1 MHINT
6 TKTYKKKRFW
16 AGILLAQFLLFYT
29 FSKLKF
35 AVSFFETLFEFQKKV
50 HQLLFAWIPFS
61 FGDLLYVLL
70 GALLIHLIFKLLKK
84 KTRSSG
90 LLRILVVFNISYFVY
105 QIFWGMLYFQTPI
118 ITKLPKIEITL
129 EKRKTLAL
137 EYLEKAKSTR
147 KLVQEDKNGVFVIK
161 DLKSIQNEILNQ
173 QKTRPSFIT
182 DKRSSNINS
191 FKPSLFKNIMSF
203 TGILGY
209 YNPFTAEAQFNAE
222 LPASYLPFTLAH
234 ESSHQFGFAREQE
247 ANFIGYLIG
256 VDSKNTE
263 LKYSTEYFTLKS
275 LLNSIIYEDEKF
287 VKTALENYSEEMK
300 RDRLNEKKF
309 VAEHQGYLN
318 DLFGFTNNLF
328 LKSNQ
333 QEGSITYS
341 YFIDL
346 LVRYKSIKNP
356 KSK

>member
-35 AVSFFETLFEFQKKV
+35 AVSFFENLFEFQKKV

-90 LLRILVVFNISYFVY
+90 LLRILVVLNISYFVY

-118 ITKLPKIEITL
+118 ITKLPKVEITL

-147 KLVQEDKNGVFVIK
+147 KLVQENKNGVFVIK

-173 QKTRPSFIT
+173 QKTLPSFIT
-182 DKRSSNINS
+182 DKRSSDINS

-256 VDSKNTE
+256 FDSKNTE

-309 VAEHQGYLN
+309 VTNHQGYLN

-346 LVRYKSIKNP
+346 LVRYKSINNS

>member
-1 MHINT
+1 MRINT

-35 AVSFFETLFEFQKKV
+35 AIAFFENLFEFQKKI

-61 FGDLLYVLL
+61 FGDLLYILL
-70 GALLIHLIFKLLKK
+70 GILLVYLIIKLFKK
-84 KTRSSG
+84 KTRNNA
-90 LLRILVVFNISYFVY
+90 LFKILIVLNITYFIY

-118 ITKLPKIEITL
+118 IAKLPKTEVTL
-129 EKRKTLAL
+129 EVRKTLAL
-137 EYLEKAKSTR
+137 EYLKKSKATR
-147 KLVQEDKNGVFVIK
+147 KLVKEDKNGVFIIK
-161 DLKSIQNEILNQ
+161 DLNAIQQEILNR
-173 QKTRPSFIT
+173 QKILPTFLSQKEST
-182 DKRSSNINS
+182 TTNS
-191 FKPSLFKNIMSF
+191 FKPSLFGKTMSF

-222 LPASYLPFTLAH
+222 LPASYLLFTLSH
-234 ESSHQFGFAREQE
+234 ESSHQLGFAREQE

-256 VDSKNTE
+256 VHSKNSE
-263 LKYSTEYFTLKS
+263 LRYSTEYFTLKS
-275 LLNSIIYEDEKF
+275 LLNSIVNEDENF

-309 VAEHQGYLN
+309 IAEHQGFLN
-318 DLFGFTNNLF
+318 EFFGFTNNLF

-341 YFIDL
+341 YFIEL
-346 LVRYKSIKNP
+346 LVRYKRINQ
-356 KSK
+356 